1 MPTLHLDRP
10 LERAILQGHP
20 WIYED
25 ALKPS
30 RAKAGA
36 VVTVRDRRDRFLA
49 RGIREGGP
57 IGVRV
62 WSLDGQET
70 IDQALVER
78 RVRQSI
84 ERREGLV
91 GDSDAYRLVHGEGD
105 QLPGIVVDRYGPYA
119 VVRLEGAVAECG
131 FVLDGLRMALRDH
144 RGVLL
149 RRGRKHDVQSEVFCG
164 QVVGLPGGVGLRL

>member
-91 GDSDAYRLVHGEGD
+91 GDSDA
-105 QLPGIVVDRYGPYA
+105 
-119 VVRLEGAVAECG
+119 
-131 FVLDGLRMALRDH
+131 
-144 RGVLL
+144 
-149 RRGRKHDVQSEVFCG
+149 
-164 QVVGLPGGVGLRL
+164 